1 MIATSRP
8 LDEAHHLRVTPSF
21 TNIACGLITHLI
33 GGGSRLL
40 DNRNAAH
47 VVRLRLFSD
56 RPLTK
61 LIGPLE
67 DSECDQRQPLCL
79 WCPDRPE
86 ILEIRLHA
94 SQCV

>member
-1 MIATSRP
+1 MNVTSRP
-8 LDEAHHLRVTPSF
+8 LDEARHLRVTPSC
-21 TNIACGLITHLI
+21 TNIACGLITHVI

-47 VVRLRLFSD
+47 VVRLRLSSD
-56 RPLTK
+56 RALTR
-61 LIGPLE
+61 LIGLLE
-67 DSECDQRQPLCL
+67 VSECDRRQPLCL